1 MEGGAGGERCGAAR
15 VRGAAPCPR
24 RVRVR
29 TSGWTWSKTW
39 SDPFLLARNF
49 WISVNASGITGVV
62 LSYTIES

>member
-1 MEGGAGGERCGAAR
+1 MGGCAR
-15 VRGAAPCPR
+15 VWGAAPCPR
-24 RVRVR
+24 RVR

-39 SDPFLLARNF
+39 SDPFLFARNF

>member
-1 MEGGAGGERCGAAR
+1 MSGVWGCACVWCGAL
-15 VRGAAPCPR
+15 CPR
-24 RVRVR
+24 RVPVR